1 MSLSPGFF
9 GVEVFVSGSCWHRG
23 LHLRVFLAQRS
34 LSLRPS
40 NLHSRALGK
49 TSCSGVASPPVHF
62 PSLSWLA
69 LVIESSATL
78 GVVDL
83 VIVVEVDVSEPLE
96 LEWLM
101 KV

>member
-1 MSLSPGFF
+1 
-9 GVEVFVSGSCWHRG
+9 V
-23 LHLRVFLAQRS
+23 
-34 LSLRPS
+34 
-40 NLHSRALGK
+40 HS
-49 TSCSGVASPPVHF
+49 

-83 VIVVEVDVSEPLE
+83 VIVVEVDVGEPLE
-96 LEWLM
+96 LEWLT